1 MVKMKQPLH
10 RLPLDEWFD
19 DVPHPHDSM
28 PIATDEPLDLAPSS
42 VEPQDEE
49 KEETPHEIAYRLAVQ
64 KHSPWPG
71 GGSENFHK

>member
-1 MVKMKQPLH
+1 MKQPLH

-42 VEPQDEE
+42 VEPQDEA

>member
-1 MVKMKQPLH
+1 MKQPLH

-19 DVPHPHDSM
+19 DVPPPHDSM

-49 KEETPHEIAYRLAVQ
+49 KEEIPHEIAYRLAVQ